1 MKFNL
6 FKTIIGCISILFL
19 IQSCKV
25 GQPYSRPET
34 DLPESFRKE
43 RQVNYLS
50 DTTNLGFVDWKDFF
64 QDTILKNLIDSA
76 LVNNYDMKTALLN
89 IEIANRQVL
98 QNRANFLPS
107 VSATIASANRQYR
120 SREFSSSP
128 SSQYYNQQG
137 TDAPDVM
144 YVQASQ
150 FGSEIGF
157 SWELDIWGKIRNQ
170 QDQVVAE
177 YLETFEARHAIQTNL
192 VAQVAQAYF
201 TLLMLDAKIEVARR
215 NVELNDSTLSMIKL
229 QYDAGE
235 ITALAIQ
242 QTESQRLIAASLIPE
257 LEQDIAIQEN
267 TLRVLTG
274 ELPSEINRGV
284 GFEDLLNDQ
293 SGVSLGSPLEII
305 RNRPDI
311 RAAELDLMAANAFA
325 NVQQAMRYPS
335 LNIGGSLGVN
345 AMLPK
350 NWFNIPGALLGGFAG
365 DLTAPIFQ
373 NRRLRTQ
380 HEVALLE
387 REKSEIAFQQT
398 VLEAVGEISNAV
410 ITVEKLQEQLGFAR
424 LRVENSELAVR
435 NANLLFRSDYA
446 SYLEVITAQSNALN
460 SDLALV
466 ELRHQHLASYI
477 DLYRSLG
484 GGWRTET
491 DIEEEDME

>member
-6 FKTIIGCISILFL
+6 LKATIGSIFFIFL

-25 GQPYSRPET
+25 GQQYARPET
-34 DLPESFRKE
+34 DLPEMFRGE
-43 RQVNYLS
+43 AEVDYLT
-50 DTTNLGFVDWKDFF
+50 DTLNLGFIDWKDFF

-76 LVNNYDMKTALLN
+76 LINNIDMKTALLN
-89 IEIANRQVL
+89 IDIANRQVL

-107 VSATIASANRQYR
+107 VEASIANASRQWR
-120 SREFSSSP
+120 SYEFSSSP
-128 SSQYYNQQG
+128 SSKYYDQQG
-137 TDAPDVM
+137 TDAPDNM

-177 YLETFEARHAIQTNL
+177 YLETHEARHAIQTNL
-192 VAQVAQAYF
+192 IAQVAQAYF
-201 TLLMLDAKIEVARR
+201 NLLMLDAKIEVAKR
-215 NVELNDSTLSMIKL
+215 NVQLNDSTLHMIQL
-229 QYDAGE
+229 QYEAGE

-242 QTESQRLIAASLIPE
+242 QTESQRLLAASLVPE

-267 TLRVLTG
+267 RLRILTG
-274 ELPSEINRGV
+274 ELPSEVNRGS
-284 GFEDLLNDQ
+284 GFENLLNDKP
-293 SGVSLGSPLEII
+293 GVSLGSPLEII

-311 RAAELDLMAANAFA
+311 RAAELDLIAANAYA

-335 LNIGGSLGVN
+335 LTIGGVVGVN

-350 NWFNIPGALLGGFAG
+350 NWFNIPGALLGGITG

-373 NRRLRTQ
+373 NRRLKTQ

-387 REKSEIAFQQT
+387 REKSEISFQQT
-398 VLEAVGEISNAV
+398 VLEAVGEVSNAV
-410 ITVEKLQEQLGFAR
+410 IMISKQQEQLEFAR
-424 LRVENSELAVR
+424 LRVENSQLAVK

-446 SYLEVITAQSNALN
+446 SYLEVITAQSNALD

-484 GGWRTET
+484 GGWRSNAE
-491 DIEEEDME
+491 IEVE